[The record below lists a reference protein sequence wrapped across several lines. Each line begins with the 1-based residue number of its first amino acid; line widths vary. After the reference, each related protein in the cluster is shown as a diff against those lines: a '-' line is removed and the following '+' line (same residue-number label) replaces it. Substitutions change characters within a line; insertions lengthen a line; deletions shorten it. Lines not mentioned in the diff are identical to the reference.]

1 MFVNL
6 SVIKAPDLS
15 LTKVKMRDSIKT
27 FNELAESSKS
37 FPIRLVVPWEYMCSA
52 EVDAFI
58 KLLDMAGWVISNYE
72 KDTTAKHTVYFISPK
87 VDYILEQV
95 QKDVDESK

>member
-37 FPIRLVVPWEYMCSA
+37 FPIRVVIPWDYMCSA
-52 EVDAFI
+52 EVDALI
-58 KLLDMAGWVISNYE
+58 NLLDKAGWVISNID
-72 KDTTAKHTVYFISPK
+72 KDIPAKHTVYFISPK
-87 VDYILEQV
+87 VEHILEQV
-95 QKDVDESK
+95 QKYVDESK